1 MMENLG
7 SITKTTKSARF
18 FEIFDTF
25 SHFEPPYLGVAC
37 IVPSDLGVVL
47 RLVNPSTY
55 VPDLGPI
62 GHVVPE
68 IHQ

>member
-25 SHFEPPYLGVAC
+25 SHFEPPYLGIAC
-37 IVPSDLGVVL
+37 IVLGDPGVVL
-47 RLVNPSTY
+47 KLVDLSTY
-55 VPDLGPI
+55 LPD
-62 GHVVPE
+62 
-68 IHQ
+68 

>member
-1 MMENLG
+1 MKHLG

-25 SHFEPPYLGVAC
+25 SHFEPLYLGIAC
-37 IVPSDLGVVL
+37 IVHRDLGVVL
-47 RLVNPSTY
+47 KLVDLSTY
-55 VPDLGPI
+55 LPDLGPI